1 VRVLLAGCNHPNR
14 GDSWLSN
21 LLVVN
26 GFVTEL
32 NVVPLIDILLVLLI
46 IFMVIPARQ
55 MGLPASLSQV
65 ADRRPLGVP
74 PETILVQVASD
85 GTMLLNGSVVQ
96 HDELRGRLER
106 VFALRA
112 HRVAFL
118 QGDRFLE
125 FQKVADVL
133 DVMHAAGASPVGLV
147 TSELEKNR

>member
-1 VRVLLAGCNHPNR
+1 MAVVESVGGKR
-14 GDSWLSN
+14 G
-21 LLVVN
+21 VVSE
-26 GFVTEL
+26 V
-32 NVVPLIDILLVLLI
+32 NVVPLIDILLVLLA
-46 IFMVIPARQ
+46 IFMVIPRQ
-55 MGLPASLSQV
+55 QLGLPASLPQAASERV
-65 ADRRPLGVP
+65 PAVP
-74 PETILVQVASD
+74 PETILVQLASD
-85 GTMLLNGSVVQ
+85 GTMRLNGSVVQ

-118 QGDRFLE
+118 QGDRSLE

>member
-1 VRVLLAGCNHPNR
+1 MIVGSVGGQR
-14 GDSWLSN
+14 GS
-21 LLVVN
+21 
-26 GFVTEL
+26 VTEV
-32 NVVPLIDILLVLLI
+32 NVVPLIDILLVLLV
-46 IFMVIPARQ
+46 IFMIIPGRQ
-55 MGLPASLSQV
+55 MGLLGSLPHVAGEWPPA
-65 ADRRPLGVP
+65 VP

-85 GTMLLNGSVVQ
+85 GTMLLNGSVVK

-118 QGDRFLE
+118 QGDRSLE
-125 FQKVADVL
+125 FQQVADVL